1 MTDAE
6 LNNHVNEWSGEE
18 LNWKSED
25 VIWTATQDGG
35 ELIKYFK
42 HLVKK
47 MEQARAEYIAERE
60 SNL

>member
-25 VIWTATQDGG
+25 VIWTSTQDGG

-47 MEQARAEYIAERE
+47 MELARAEYIAQRE
-60 SNL
+60 ING